1 MDVSHETRF
10 QKPLMELDNALEI
23 VTLLADGIDPS
34 TGEVFPDD
42 SPYQHPQTVR
52 ALYTLIRAVEGQS
65 SEAKSRPKKAGTPW
79 LSEEDQQL
87 TEAFKKS
94 TSVTQ
99 LARSHERTERA
110 IEARLV
116 RLGLVEERWQAR

>member
-1 MDVSHETRF
+1 MDVSHEAGF
-10 QKPLMELDNALEI
+10 QRPLMELSKALEI
-23 VTLLADGIDPS
+23 VTLLADGIDPQ

-42 SPYQHPQTVR
+42 SPYQQPQTVR
-52 ALYTLIRAVEGQS
+52 ALYTLIRAVEGKPN
-65 SEAKSRPKKAGTPW
+65 EAKPRPKKAGAPW
-79 LSEEDQQL
+79 LPEEDQQL
-87 TEAFKKS
+87 TEDFKKN

-116 RLGLVEERWQAR
+116 RLGLVDERWQAR